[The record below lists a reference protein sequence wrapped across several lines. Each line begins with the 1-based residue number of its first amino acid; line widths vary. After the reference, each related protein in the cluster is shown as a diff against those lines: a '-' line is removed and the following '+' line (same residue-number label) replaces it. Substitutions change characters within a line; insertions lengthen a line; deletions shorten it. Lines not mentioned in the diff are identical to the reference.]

1 MVKLKKSNL
10 VKATAQQIKDVAK
23 TKDSKSNAGFEF
35 ISSGSTMLNLGLS
48 DKVNGGWC
56 TGKVANLIGDSSA
69 GKSFLAWTMFA
80 EICRNPIFDL
90 YDLFYDDTEYANEF
104 DIPYLFG
111 SKTKKRVDC
120 ESYKSDTIQ
129 KWYTSILKLIAKG
142 DPFIYVLDSFDGL
155 NSDEEKARTKKMLTK
170 KEGTEI
176 EGSYKTEKARLASEV
191 FRNITEAL
199 SKTSSM
205 LLVISQT
212 RDNIG
217 VTFGSKKTRSGG
229 KALKF
234 YSTYEVW
241 LAVSG
246 AIKKESTKIKR
257 TVGNDIIAKV
267 SKNKITGKQRIVS
280 FPIYYD
286 FGVDDITSCI
296 NFLKETDTWKKVT
309 GKGWRT
315 GIEKLDGIGTLPEI
329 IRVIENE
336 NLEDE
341 VKNIVQDVWLKI
353 ENGVKT
359 ERKRRYE

>member
-1 MVKLKKSNL
+1 
-10 VKATAQQIKDVAK
+10 
-23 TKDSKSNAGFEF
+23 
-35 ISSGSTMLNLGLS
+35 MLNLGLS